1 MENDASVQNLL
12 KPKFLNCPAIFKVE
26 HLKKFIMN
34 KFFIN
39 NHRFN
44 VEISY
49 KVKTIVLPEHYTLMD
64 VAYIYT
70 WKKVKI
76 NLFSQITKIKIL
88 T

>member
-1 MENDASVQNLL
+1 MRGLESDEDIQNLL
-12 KPKFLNCPAIFKVE
+12 KPKYLNCPAIFKVE
-26 HLKKFIMN
+26 HLKKFIVSKFHLNSN
-34 KFFIN
+34 K
-39 NHRFN
+39 FN

-76 NLFSQITKIKIL
+76 KDLNLRR
-88 T
+88 